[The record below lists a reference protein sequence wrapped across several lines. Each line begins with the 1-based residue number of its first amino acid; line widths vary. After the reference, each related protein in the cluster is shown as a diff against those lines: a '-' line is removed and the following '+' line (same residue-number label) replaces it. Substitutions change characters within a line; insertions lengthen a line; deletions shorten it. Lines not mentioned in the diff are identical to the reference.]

1 MEELKK
7 LKGVYMNSQIYKE
20 WYDMSGDI
28 IEKNK
33 YFEKYQSLTNSLL
46 LQIMI
51 LGEDS
56 KEVERV
62 SGLVSKLNEVN
73 KKSE

>member
-1 MEELKK
+1 
-7 LKGVYMNSQIYKE
+7 MNSQIYKE